1 MLKQYLYI
9 LILTYLIT
17 SCGMGDSVKRGLS
30 GSKKLSTDEFLVQK
44 KDPLILPPDF
54 EDLPIPD
61 QIKNEELEKETLVFK
76 NITKGEKTTST
87 PSSTEKLILNKIKT
101 K

>member
-9 LILTYLIT
+9 LILTYLVT

-44 KDPLILPPDF
+44 KDPLILPPEF
-54 EDLPIPD
+54 EDLPTP
-61 QIKNEELEKETLVFK
+61 NERVINMSENPVFEETL
-76 NITKGEKTTST
+76 ETSSET
-87 PSSTEKLILNKIKT
+87 ESSGASSIERSILKKIK
-101 K
+101 KK

>member
-1 MLKQYLYI
+1 MFKKKIYI
-9 LILTYLIT
+9 VILFLFLT
-17 SCGMGDSVKRGLS
+17 SCESLKRGLS
-30 GSKKLSTDEFLVQK
+30 GAKVNNTDEFLVQK

-61 QIKNEELEKETLVFK
+61 QIQNQELEEEILVFK
-76 NITKGEKTTST
+76 NMTKSEKTTSS
-87 PSSTEKLILNKIKT
+87 PSSTEQLILNKIKT